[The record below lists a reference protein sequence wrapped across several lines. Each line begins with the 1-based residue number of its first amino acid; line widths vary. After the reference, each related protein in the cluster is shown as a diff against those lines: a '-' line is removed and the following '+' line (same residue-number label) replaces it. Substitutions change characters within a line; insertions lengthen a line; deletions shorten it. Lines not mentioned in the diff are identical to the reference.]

1 MTPQEYEFR
10 KLCLRKC
17 ELPNKIRLQFEKEVK
32 EYEKKGDK
40 HD

>member
-1 MTPQEYEFR
+1 MTKQEIEFK

-17 ELPNKIRLQFEKEVK
+17 ELPNKLRLQFEKEVK
-32 EYEKKGDK
+32 EYEEKGKK